1 VEVKLENIK
10 TVELGVNNWS
20 AVGINPNILKIDIN
34 ICIIFAGCG
43 IENVHFRQVTSI
55 IAATTVIRS
64 IVGRCRLALQALIY
78 CVAG

>member
-34 ICIIFAGCG
+34 ICIIFACCG
-43 IENVHFRQVTSI
+43 IENVHFRQETSI

-64 IVGRCRLALQALIY
+64 IVGCCWLAL
-78 CVAG
+78 